1 MRRRSRLGPLQRS
14 RLATATL
21 LPVALIA
28 ATGSWMRTADGDWHR
43 PGLGVLVS
51 VLAYLMG
58 VAAAVAKARAAA
70 ILMVFSPRS
79 VRSVAVLTLI
89 VGLVALLLGCV
100 VASGSAGEQRS
111 VVQIVGGECNRVG
124 REPRTG
130 RATDSVLDFWA
141 GLPGRTHRR
150 PNARGLVIFR
160 RLYQSGGSS

>member
-28 ATGSWMRTADGDWHR
+28 ATGSWMRTTDGDCHR

-79 VRSVAVLTLI
+79 VRSVAVLSLI

-111 VVQIVGGECNRVG
+111 VVQIVGGESAIALGVSLG
-124 REPRTG
+124 
-130 RATDSVLDFWA
+130 LA
-141 GLPGRTHRR
+141 GLLTVFWTSGLDYLGERIDARTHEDW
-150 PNARGLVIFR
+150 
-160 RLYQSGGSS
+160 